1 MRTLTTLLFGL
12 SLALAACGGE
22 TSTTD
27 PASDG
32 NPPEAGAPADPP
44 PSNAATAAEDEKL
57 AALASAIRANPD
69 DAAQLLA
76 DAGMTAS
83 EFESAM
89 FAVARDP
96 ARSDAF
102 TTALK

>member
-22 TSTTD
+22 TPTSD
-27 PASDG
+27 PAPSA
-32 NPPEAGAPADPP
+32 PPPAADAPADPP

-69 DAAQLLA
+69 KAAQLLA

-83 EFESAM
+83 DFESAM
-89 FAVARDP
+89 YAVARDP
-96 ARSDAF
+96 ARSNAF